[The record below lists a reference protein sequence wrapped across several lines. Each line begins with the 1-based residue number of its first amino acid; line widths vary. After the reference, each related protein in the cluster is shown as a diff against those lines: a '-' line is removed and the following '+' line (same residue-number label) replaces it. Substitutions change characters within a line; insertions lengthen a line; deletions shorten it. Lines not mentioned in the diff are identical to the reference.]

1 MVFLFLLSLDVSSG
15 KPKAIKA
22 KTKMVEIEIYK
33 QKLNKMQG
41 IKNTL
46 SGLLTIMIVVLASYH
61 TTAQS
66 QTAMNMKAGSGY
78 AKADKELNA
87 VYRKILKEYAAKPQF
102 IKKLKV
108 AQRLWVQLRDAEL
121 AAKYPESGSY
131 GSVEPMC
138 ESLYLETLTKERT
151 KFLRAWLTGIP
162 EGDVC
167 SGSVKSK

>member
-1 MVFLFLLSLDVSSG
+1 
-15 KPKAIKA
+15 
-22 KTKMVEIEIYK
+22 MVEIK
-33 QKLNKMQG
+33 QTVKKYFNMLFN
-41 IKNTL
+41 KNTL
-46 SGLLTIMIVVLASYH
+46 ASIIIMMTFAFAAHSSL
-61 TTAQS
+61 AQS

-78 AKADKELNA
+78 EKADKELNL
-87 VYRKILKEYAAKPQF
+87 VYKKILKEYAAQPLF

-108 AQRLWVQLRDAEL
+108 AQRLWVQLRNAEL

-138 ESLYLETLTKERT
+138 ESIYLETLTRERI
-151 KFLRAWLTGIP
+151 KFLKIWLTGIP